1 MFKATGI
8 TNQTSECDNQF
19 EKSFGVRTQ
28 ALDRPCLWIQ
38 GWNIDRSAWYYRE
51 LDRWARDA
59 NSPTV
64 LELQVKKVSRVRK
77 GKCRF
82 DMDEG
87 SVNSKGQLQSTFRVF
102 RAKAKLAFWCLSL
115 NCQTVSVGMDSRIN
129 TE

>member
-1 MFKATGI
+1 MFKAKGI

-51 LDRWARDA
+51 LDRWTRDA

-64 LELQVKKVSRVRK
+64 LELQVKNVLRVRK
-77 GKCRF
+77 GKGRF
-82 DMDEG
+82 DMDE
-87 SVNSKGQLQSTFRVF
+87 
-102 RAKAKLAFWCLSL
+102 AA
-115 NCQTVSVGMDSRIN
+115 
-129 TE
+129 